1 MLAGTGG
8 ELTGCIH
15 CGECTRACPGN
26 AIRDGRIDKEKCLSY
41 ITQKK
46 GELTEEE
53 KRMIKESGC
62 IWGCDIC
69 QNVCP
74 LNKGAGKTDI
84 NEFRETAVPRAESD
98 TRIEGRAFA
107 WRGEKVIKRNI
118 DLQEDR

>member
-1 MLAGTGG
+1 MEPLSRSRILGRVLVLVILIGLAGGALFALKKWENKRDG
-8 ELTGCIH
+8 
-15 CGECTRACPGN
+15 GN
-26 AIRDGRIDKEKCLSY
+26 APEE
-41 ITQKK
+41 ITLQ
-46 GELTEEE
+46 EE
-53 KRMIKESGC
+53 KKMIIESGC

-84 NEFRETAVPRAESD
+84 AEFRETAVPRAESD
-98 TRIEGRAFA
+98 TEIEGRAFA